1 VPLTTNLAS
10 PETRNLVPTPSLRLR
25 TTTRLAIPS
34 SPFSST
40 HEPLLESLV
49 IHGGAITTAV
59 SPTAGTLCLLQESVL
74 AHETQVES
82 ELPVRSVAPHVP
94 VSIVGEGV
102 DGLDVGEG
110 DPP

>member
-1 VPLTTNLAS
+1 M
-10 PETRNLVPTPSLRLR
+10 
-25 TTTRLAIPS
+25 
-34 SPFSST
+34 
-40 HEPLLESLV
+40 
-49 IHGGAITTAV
+49 
-59 SPTAGTLCLLQESVL
+59 SPTAGTVCLLQESVL